1 MKQLAWATAGT
12 SIYFILLV
20 GLSIYNQGE
29 MSIGKGAM
37 ILLTCILPIILIVY
51 YCEEDEF

>member
-20 GLSIYNQGE
+20 GLAVYNQGE

-37 ILLTCILPIILIVY
+37 IFLTCILPIILIVY
-51 YCEEDEF
+51 YCEEEEF

>member
-51 YCEEDEF
+51 YCEEEEF